1 MVDNLFFTLMMFHY
15 LCICKIY
22 AKTIMQ
28 KIVFIVIT
36 FLSAIMSVNGQEKET
51 YFPYPTVPESLTT
64 LYDRSDYLIEHFW
77 DQCNLKSAFSYR
89 TKFKQAFCDYLGIL
103 PYANKDIISRSIS
116 NLIKEVKK
124 QPQNMLT
131 LGKIAEETLY
141 SDSAVYWSDEL
152 YYHFAKAVVETKKIS
167 KEDKIRFKHHI
178 QVLGYSQMGMKAYD
192 LPYTDENGQQC
203 SLNDITAPFTIL
215 FINEYDCDDCL
226 FAKARLSTDIK
237 TNQLIDDGTLAIVS
251 LSPCEADDEWKQ
263 AIASYPDKWI
273 KAASPEVDS
282 FFDIRMTP
290 TIYVLNINHE
300 IVAKN
305 ITMDILLNYIS
316 KL

>member
-15 LCICKIY
+15 LCNCKIY

-28 KIVFIVIT
+28 KIIFIVIT

-51 YFPYPTVPESLTT
+51 YFPYPNVPESLTT

-103 PYANKDIISRSIS
+103 PYANKDVISRSIS
-116 NLIKEVKK
+116 QLIKEVKK

-131 LGKIAEETLY
+131 LGKIAEEALY

-152 YYHFAKAVVETKKIS
+152 YYHFAKAVVETKKIT
-167 KEDKIRFKHHI
+167 KEDKARFNRHV
-178 QVLGYSQMGMKAYD
+178 QVLDYSQVGMRAYD
-192 LPYTDENGQQC
+192 LPYTDENGQEC
-203 SLNDITAPFTIL
+203 NLKDITAPFIIL

-251 LSPCEADDEWKQ
+251 LSPCEADDEWRS
-263 AIASYPDKWI
+263 AITSYPDKWF
-273 KAASPEVDS
+273 KAASSEVES
-282 FFDIRMTP
+282 YFDLKMTP